1 MATKRTRRRDGED
14 VTDERFTLAVEKFNR
29 AKRRSTQDKAKGSK
43 RAEAKITEL
52 TEEVGRLSQ
61 RLKMATTL
69 LRWLV
74 KHIPESIRTEY
85 ETYRVAINA
94 GEIDDVHP

>member
-1 MATKRTRRRDGED
+1 MKRNNKD
-14 VTDERFTLAVEKFNR
+14 VTDDDKFSIAVEKFNR
-29 AKRRSTQDKAKGSK
+29 AKRRSIQDKTKGNK

-52 TEEVGRLSQ
+52 TDEVGRLSQ

-74 KHIPESIRTEY
+74 KHMPESIRTEY
-85 ETYRVAINA
+85 EVYRAAINS

>member
-1 MATKRTRRRDGED
+1 MKRNNKD
-14 VTDERFTLAVEKFNR
+14 VTEDNDKFALAVEKFNR
-29 AKRRSTQDKAKGSK
+29 AKRRSSQDKTKGNK

-52 TEEVGRLSQ
+52 TDEVGRLSQ

-74 KHIPESIRTEY
+74 KHMPESVRTEY
-85 ETYRVAINA
+85 ELYRAAINS
-94 GEIDDVHP
+94 GDIDDVHPE

>member
-1 MATKRTRRRDGED
+1 VKRNKD
-14 VTDERFTLAVEKFNR
+14 VTADDEKYQLAVEKFNR
-29 AKRRSTQDKAKGSK
+29 AKRRSIQDKTKGNK

-52 TEEVGRLSQ
+52 TDEVGRLSQ

-74 KHIPESIRTEY
+74 KHMPESIRTEY
-85 ETYRVAINA
+85 EVYRMDINA
-94 GEIDDVHP
+94 GEIDDIHP

>member
-1 MATKRTRRRDGED
+1 MKRNNKDVPED
-14 VTDERFTLAVEKFNR
+14 SDKFALAVEKFNR
-29 AKRRSTQDKAKGSK
+29 AKRRSTQDKAKGNK

-74 KHIPESIRTEY
+74 KHMPESVRAEY
-85 ETYRVAINA
+85 ELYRAAINS
-94 GEIDDVHP
+94 GDIDDIHP

>member
-1 MATKRTRRRDGED
+1 VKRNNKE
-14 VTDERFTLAVEKFNR
+14 VTDDTKFALAVEKFSR
-29 AKRRSTQDKAKGSK
+29 AKRRSNQDKTKGNK

-61 RLKMATTL
+61 RLKMSTTL

-74 KHIPESIRTEY
+74 KHMPESVRTEY
-85 ETYRVAINA
+85 EVYRQAINA
-94 GEIDDVHP
+94 GDVNDVHPE

>member
-1 MATKRTRRRDGED
+1 VKRNKD
-14 VTDERFTLAVEKFNR
+14 VTADDEKYQLAVEKFNR
-29 AKRRSTQDKAKGSK
+29 AKRRSIQDKTKGNK

-52 TEEVGRLSQ
+52 TDEVGRLSQ

-74 KHIPESIRTEY
+74 KHMPESIRTEY
-85 ETYRVAINA
+85 EVYRMAINA
-94 GEIDDVHP
+94 GEIDDIHP

>member
-1 MATKRTRRRDGED
+1 VKRNKD
-14 VTDERFTLAVEKFNR
+14 VTADDEKYQLAVEKFNR
-29 AKRRSTQDKAKGSK
+29 AKRRSIQDKTKGNK

-52 TEEVGRLSQ
+52 TDEVGRLSQ

-74 KHIPESIRTEY
+74 KHMPESIRTEY
-85 ETYRVAINA
+85 EVYRMAINA
-94 GEIDDVHP
+94 GEIDGIHP

>member
-1 MATKRTRRRDGED
+1 MKRNNKD
-14 VTDERFTLAVEKFNR
+14 VTADDEKYQLAVEKFNR
-29 AKRRSTQDKAKGSK
+29 AKRRSAQDKTKGNK

-52 TEEVGRLSQ
+52 TDEVGRLSQ
-61 RLKMATTL
+61 RLKMTTTL

-74 KHIPESIRTEY
+74 KHMPESIRTEY
-85 ETYRVAINA
+85 ETYRMAINA

>member
-1 MATKRTRRRDGED
+1 MKRNNKEVTED
-14 VTDERFTLAVEKFNR
+14 DKYLLAVEKFNR
-29 AKRRSTQDKAKGSK
+29 AKRRSTQDKAKGNK
-43 RAEAKITEL
+43 KAEAKITEL

-74 KHIPESIRTEY
+74 KHMPESIRTEY
-85 ETYRVAINA
+85 ETYRMAINA
-94 GEIDDVHP
+94 GEIDEVHP

>member
-1 MATKRTRRRDGED
+1 MKRNNKD
-14 VTDERFTLAVEKFNR
+14 VTADDEKYQLAVEKFNR
-29 AKRRSTQDKAKGSK
+29 AKRRSIQDKTKGNK

-52 TEEVGRLSQ
+52 TDEVGRLSQ

-74 KHIPESIRTEY
+74 KHMPESIRTEY
-85 ETYRVAINA
+85 EVYRMAINA
-94 GEIDDVHP
+94 GEIDDIHP

>member
-1 MATKRTRRRDGED
+1 VKRNKD
-14 VTDERFTLAVEKFNR
+14 VTADDEKYQLAVEKFNR
-29 AKRRSTQDKAKGSK
+29 AKRRSIQDKTKGNK

-52 TEEVGRLSQ
+52 TDEVGRLSQ

-74 KHIPESIRTEY
+74 KHMPESIRTEY
-85 ETYRVAINA
+85 ELYRAAINS
-94 GEIDDVHP
+94 GEIDEVHP

>member
-1 MATKRTRRRDGED
+1 MKRNKEVTED
-14 VTDERFTLAVEKFNR
+14 DKYLLAVEKFNR
-29 AKRRSTQDKAKGSK
+29 AKRRSTQDKNKGSR

-52 TEEVGRLSQ
+52 SDEVGRLSQ

-74 KHIPESIRTEY
+74 KHMPESIRTEY
-85 ETYRVAINA
+85 ETYRMAINA
-94 GEIDDVHP
+94 GEIDEVHP